1 MLFRQLFDKTSSTYT
16 YLIAE
21 KSGQEGII
29 IDPVLSK
36 LDLYLKLLTELDIK
50 LAYSIDTHTHA
61 DHITAS
67 GQLSSQLNSQIIVGY
82 ESLTT
87 QPARR
92 VKDGDEISIEGLT
105 LHAMHTPGHTSDSY
119 CYLMKNC
126 VFTGDTLFIRG
137 TGRTDFQGGGSEQQ
151 YNSLF
156 NKLLKLPDDT
166 LIYPGHDY
174 NGMTVSTIKEEKQ
187 FNPRLQVETAQAYAD
202 IMDNLN
208 LERPAMIGV
217 AVPANL
223 QCGLAN
229 LIRSPS

>member
-50 LAYSIDTHTHA
+50 LAYSIDTNTHA

-67 GQLSSQLNSQIIVGY
+67 GQLSSQLNSQTIVGY

-87 QPARR
+87 QPVRR

-126 VFTGDTLFIRG
+126 VFTGDTL
-137 TGRTDFQGGGSEQQ
+137 
-151 YNSLF
+151 
-156 NKLLKLPDDT
+156 
-166 LIYPGHDY
+166 IYPGHDY

-187 FNPRLQVETAQAYAD
+187 FNPRLQVQTAQAYAD